1 MKLPIGQIEKS
12 ANIIKLQ
19 GNLKRKRLFF
29 FLMLSS
35 VFIVIGLM
43 ETVFSNYTK
52 PLHSNS
58 ITAPVALV
66 YSGNVTGTAFLSGP
80 TTLLTNRH
88 VVDQI
93 KLGEEVGVI
102 FTLADRNIDTKA
114 SVIWKDDI
122 SESEK
127 GLAKFETDFAV
138 LSIVNPSDLPE
149 NMPIMTLGN
158 SDEINIS
165 DEVKA
170 IGYPSSIFSV
180 TEGKISNSIVSKPNE
195 EFDLIL
201 LDCNIFPGN
210 SGGPIMLSETEEVI
224 GLAVAAGKGDFTG
237 MNLGCKINLLKEK
250 VKAEGIDIYK

>member
-1 MKLPIGQIEKS
+1 M
-12 ANIIKLQ
+12 
-19 GNLKRKRLFF
+19 
-29 FLMLSS
+29 
-35 VFIVIGLM
+35 
-43 ETVFSNYTK
+43 
-52 PLHSNS
+52 
-58 ITAPVALV
+58 
-66 YSGNVTGTAFLSGP
+66 
-80 TTLLTNRH
+80 
-88 VVDQI
+88 VDQI

>member
-1 MKLPIGQIEKS
+1 
-12 ANIIKLQ
+12 
-19 GNLKRKRLFF
+19 
-29 FLMLSS
+29 
-35 VFIVIGLM
+35 M

-138 LSIVNPSDLPE
+138 LSIVNPSDLHE

-170 IGYPSSIFSV
+170 IGYHSSIFSV

-201 LDCNIFPGN
+201 VAINKSTHMFKASLVVQP
-210 SGGPIMLSETEEVI
+210 
-224 GLAVAAGKGDFTG
+224 LAEIST
-237 MNLGCKINLLKEK
+237 
-250 VKAEGIDIYK
+250 Y